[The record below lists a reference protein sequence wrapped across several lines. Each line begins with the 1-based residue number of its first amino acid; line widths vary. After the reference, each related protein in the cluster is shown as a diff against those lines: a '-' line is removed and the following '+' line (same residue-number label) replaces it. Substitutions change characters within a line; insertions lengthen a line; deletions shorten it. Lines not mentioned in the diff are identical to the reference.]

1 MVLHHNQT
9 ISTTGEGA
17 YIGKKAK
24 RCDGMQKLR
33 RPFFAEKWWSVL
45 ELRRAIAV
53 RAARTRYEVQ
63 ARVAKEIRL
72 DGTQPSWMISKEIA
86 YYIHQTIPRSLPLLH
101 LPIFEVRGLV
111 FLKTRI
117 PVSFKTPLGP
127 DGLERSSEAPC
138 QRKIRAG
145 NSGP

>member
-1 MVLHHNQT
+1 MVLRHT
-9 ISTTGEGA
+9 TSTTGEGA
-17 YIGKKAK
+17 YIGEKAK
-24 RCDGMQKLR
+24 RCDGMHKLR
-33 RPFFAEKWWSVL
+33 RPFFAGKWLSVR

-53 RAARTRYEVQ
+53 RAARIRYEEQ
-63 ARVAKEIRL
+63 ARVAKKIRF

-86 YYIHQTIPRSLPLLH
+86 YYVHQTTPRSLPLLL

-117 PVSFKTPLGP
+117 PVSFKTPGP
-127 DGLERSSEAPC
+127 DGLKRSSEAPC
-138 QRKIRAG
+138 HRRIRAG